1 MGPKSMQQ
9 FVLYVH
15 KKGVSIA
22 LLTVVGL
29 HLSILIQAYFSGA
42 LAGDRSNPWCVTGFR
57 KLPPIG
63 RDSIR
68 ECVGRG
74 AGGALAPPLFWK
86 IFSCDVIMT
95 SS

>member
-29 HLSILIQAYFSGA
+29 HLSILIQAYFSGT
-42 LAGDRSNPWCVTGFR
+42 LGW
-57 KLPPIG
+57 
-63 RDSIR
+63 
-68 ECVGRG
+68 
-74 AGGALAPPLFWK
+74 
-86 IFSCDVIMT
+86 
-95 SS
+95 